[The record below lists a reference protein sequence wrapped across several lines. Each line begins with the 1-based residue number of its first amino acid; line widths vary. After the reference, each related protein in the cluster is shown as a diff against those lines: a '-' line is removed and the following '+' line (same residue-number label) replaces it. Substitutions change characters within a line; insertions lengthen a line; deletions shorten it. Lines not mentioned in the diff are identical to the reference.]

1 MSVRLGSIL
10 SVIGDSE
17 VGEGGQVAV
26 EGSMGKYGDQYDEW
40 DVRDQGGTCHNA
52 AAESPCPGVY

>member
-1 MSVRLGSIL
+1 M

-17 VGEGGQVAV
+17 VDEGGQVAV